1 MSPVQAAR
9 PARLP
14 SPDGQLGTVDI
25 GPVSLESGAEL
36 ADVTIAIQRWG
47 ELSPTRD
54 NVVLVLHALTG
65 DTHVTGPPDAD
76 HTSAGWWDGLVGP
89 GQALDTDIWCV
100 IATNALGGCSGTT
113 GPSSIAPDGKAY
125 GSRFPFVS
133 IRDQVAV
140 EARALELL
148 GVHSIAAVMG
158 GSMGGARA
166 LEWAITHPDRVGS
179 ALVLAIGARA
189 TADQIGTQSSQIQ
202 AILNDPDWQG
212 GDYYDTGSFPAAGLG
227 LARRFAHLAYRAE
240 EELDNRFRNDG
251 QGDEDPRTGGRYAI
265 QSYLEHQANK
275 LVARFDAGSYV
286 VLTDSLNR
294 HDVGLGRGGVTAA
307 LASCTV
313 PTIVGGFDSDRLYP
327 VRLQEEM
334 AAGLGNCAG
343 LRIIETGA
351 GHDAFLT
358 EFDAVGKLMA
368 ETMALAVAARK

>member
-113 GPSSIAPDGKAY
+113 GPSSIAPDGRAY

-294 HDVGLGRGGVTAA
+294 HDVGLGRGGVAAA